1 MEIIFMIIAALS
13 FVAFVVGMF
22 NPKTVKCSSRG
33 KVALIF
39 VSVFFVSAIIGGSL
53 SEDKE
58 VISGNPQTQEVKAES
73 QKSKTQSQEKSA
85 IGTEVRVGNFVYR
98 VSDFSFRKSVGN
110 EFVGETANGIYLLIS
125 LDLMNVDDEPHT
137 LDGSLFSIT
146 DLDGRKYEYSTNG
159 STALAMSGYKTLFLE
174 QCQPNIQMSGIL
186 IFEVPRKDK
195 YYLHLAGGFWSSKSI
210 RILLSK

>member
-58 VISGNPQTQEVKAES
+58 VISGNPQTQE
-73 QKSKTQSQEKSA
+73 SKTQSQEKSA

-186 IFEVPRKDK
+186 IFEVSRKDK

>member
-1 MEIIFMIIAALS
+1 MPHCLLWLLLS
-13 FVAFVVGMF
+13 V
-22 NPKTVKCSSRG
+22 CSSRG

-58 VISGNPQTQEVKAES
+58 VISGNPQTQE
-73 QKSKTQSQEKSA
+73 SKTQSQEKSA

-186 IFEVPRKDK
+186 IFEVSRKDK